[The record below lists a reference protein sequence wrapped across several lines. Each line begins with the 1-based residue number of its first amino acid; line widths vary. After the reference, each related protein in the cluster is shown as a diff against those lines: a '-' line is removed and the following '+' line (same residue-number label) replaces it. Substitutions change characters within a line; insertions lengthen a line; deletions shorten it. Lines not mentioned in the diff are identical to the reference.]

1 METVTVKEFVEAVTG
16 KFVSVES
23 TDHYGISLDI
33 PCAKV
38 ELLWS
43 SIFVTLM
50 ANKIGGLQFG
60 IYRNCQISSRVFHTA
75 VAALPLTKANRSDFE

>member
-38 ELLWS
+38 EYEPEFDEL
-43 SIFVTLM
+43 
-50 ANKIGGLQFG
+50 
-60 IYRNCQISSRVFHTA
+60 YSR
-75 VAALPLTKANRSDFE
+75 L

>member
-1 METVTVKEFVEAVTG
+1 MKTVTVKAFVEAVTG

-38 ELLWS
+38 EYEPEFDELVFKAVDRETGKS
-43 SIFVTLM
+43 RSRTVIRQIKRCRFHQIKT
-50 ANKIGGLQFG
+50 GL
-60 IYRNCQISSRVFHTA
+60 SEH
-75 VAALPLTKANRSDFE
+75 LTMG